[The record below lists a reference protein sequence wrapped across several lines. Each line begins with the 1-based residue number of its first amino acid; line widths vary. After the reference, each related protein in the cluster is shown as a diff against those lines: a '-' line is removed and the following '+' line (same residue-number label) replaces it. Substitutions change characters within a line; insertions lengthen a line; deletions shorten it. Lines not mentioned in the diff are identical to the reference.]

1 MTPLERAI
9 DLAGGVAPLAR
20 LIGEKPA
27 TVSAW
32 VTRGRRRGRIV
43 APADSCPSIEL
54 AVRGQVTCEELNPAV
69 RWDVLRLGW
78 QRVQVAVSEAATA
91 AR

>member
-9 DLAGGVAPLAR
+9 ELAGGVAPLAR

-32 VTRGRRRGRIV
+32 VNRGRRRGSIV
-43 APADSCPSIEL
+43 PPAEYCPSIEL
-54 AVRGQVTCEELNPAV
+54 ALQGKVTCEELNPKV
-69 RWDVLRLGW
+69 RWEVLRLGW
-78 QRVQVAVSEAATA
+78 ASLQGAVSEAATA